1 MAESHHGQ
9 LSAISGTPSCRKKG
23 AAESNRQQPE
33 MPANQ
38 DSRHHATRINDCS
51 YYHLGRILS
60 RNFRA
65 GTRKARGKFRGLFF
79 ASSKESDYF
88 FSAGAGA
95 AAGAAE
101 DIGACGAGAAA
112 SGAGVAGASSFF
124 LQPAAKARAITRHRA
139 NESSFFIDIITS
151 FLF

>member
-1 MAESHHGQ
+1 MDGGRPSPQAAVVQNAGTSGSIGKQREMTAGRGLRH
-9 LSAISGTPSCRKKG
+9 SAS
-23 AAESNRQQPE
+23 
-33 MPANQ
+33 
-38 DSRHHATRINDCS
+38 RINDCS
-51 YYHLGRILS
+51 YYHLGVKLS
-60 RNFRA
+60 RHFLT

-101 DIGACGAGAAA
+101 DIGACVAGAAA